1 MILFSHTRKK
11 GNISIVDLIF
21 RIQFRFLM
29 QNLNN
34 YIMISL
40 SSEPKSG
47 QPSLNVFDDKLHIY
61 KHELYRIKMLKT
73 LNKN

>member
-1 MILFSHTRKK
+1 
-11 GNISIVDLIF
+11 
-21 RIQFRFLM
+21 M

-40 SSEPKSG
+40 SSELKSDG
-47 QPSLNVFDDKLHIY
+47 TSLNVFDDKLHIY
-61 KHELYRIKMLKT
+61 KHELNRIKMLKT